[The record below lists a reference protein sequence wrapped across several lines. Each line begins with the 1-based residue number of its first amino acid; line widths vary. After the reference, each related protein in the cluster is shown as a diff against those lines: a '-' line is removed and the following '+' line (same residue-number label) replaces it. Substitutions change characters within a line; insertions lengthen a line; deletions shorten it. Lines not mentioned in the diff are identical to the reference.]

1 MLDIK
6 DFSIFENQSGF
17 DFKGFLI
24 KIASYW
30 KWFIISLMITFAI
43 AYQVNIR
50 KEKIYAMETLISVK
64 EENNPF
70 FTSNTSL
77 VFNWGGTS
85 DQVQAISTTLQS
97 RSHNE
102 LVVEKLQYYI
112 SYFVQGKYNLMDA
125 YGAVPFYVSIDK
137 NKGQIAGN
145 LIGIKFL
152 SENVYQIRIP
162 FPGNSVSIVTYS
174 DNSYGQTA
182 VARGEF
188 VKQYKVGEQVSL
200 PFLNWKL
207 QIKDNPGFYKGNE
220 YFVQFNDFDG
230 TVSAYKGIAVKSD
243 DKGGSIITLGMQGP
257 NKARMVEYLNSTVK
271 MLIKRQLDDKNQFA
285 TNTIDFIDST
295 LVAME
300 SQLKETTNELKSFRK
315 DKNIFEI
322 EDGGAKFSSQILE
335 FDIKRDEITRK
346 TAYYNSLKNYL
357 KNSVDYAKLPAP
369 SVAGIE
375 DPNVVANISKLIS
388 LSTQRSEMA
397 YAVKS
402 DKIFKDFDNQME
414 AVKRVLLEN
423 IATAKTSL
431 QYDLT
436 MVNSKIN
443 ETESTIKQLPEDQQE
458 LIKIKR
464 KYDLS
469 DNIYSTFLQKRSE
482 ADIVKAANLSDIHF
496 IDPAKDIGGGLI
508 GPNTSVNYVLALFLG
523 LLIPLLFVFGI
534 FFINN
539 SIQNTEDI
547 NKLTQIPLIGVVG
560 LSKDDT
566 ALAVFNKPKSA
577 LSESFRAIRSS
588 LQFLYKKQEIDGAK
602 TLMIT
607 SSVSGEG
614 KTFCSLNIATVF
626 ALSEKKTVIIGLDLR
641 KPKLFDEFNLTNEVG
656 IVNYLI
662 KQKNVDEIINHTHIP
677 FLDVII
683 SGPIPPNPAEMIM
696 SDRMKDLI
704 DELKQKYD
712 YIILDTPPVGIVS
725 DALELAQYSDVVL
738 YIVRQNFTKKE
749 MITSLNNRVKRGELN
764 NTSVILNGFENKAKY
779 GAGYGYGYG
788 YGYGSGYGYGNKT
801 YSNGYHDDDKPK
813 TIFEKIKAKFRKN
826 KFKNKTG
833 LEG

>member
-6 DFSIFENQSGF
+6 DFSIFEAQNGF

-24 KIASYW
+24 KIGSYW
-30 KWFIISLMITFAI
+30 KWFLLSLAITFTI

-50 KEKIYAMETLISVK
+50 KEKIYAMETVISVK
-64 EENNPF
+64 EETNPL

-85 DQVQAISTTLQS
+85 DQVQTIGTTLQS

-102 LVVEKLQYYI
+102 LVVDKLQYYI
-112 SYFVQGKYNLMDA
+112 SYLAQGKYNLVDA

-137 NKGQIAGN
+137 SRGQLSGS

-152 SENVYQIRIP
+152 SANEYEVRIP
-162 FPGNSVSIVTYS
+162 FGSNSVSLVTYATNTYS
-174 DNSYGQTA
+174 TTSVA
-182 VARGEF
+182 VGDF
-188 VKQYKVGEQVSL
+188 VKKYKVGQQVSL

-207 QIKDNPGFYKGNE
+207 QIKDNPGLYVGNE

-230 TVSAYKGIAVKSD
+230 TVSGYKGINVKSD
-243 DKGGSIITLGMQGP
+243 DKGGSIITLGMQGT
-257 NKARMVEYLNSTVK
+257 NKARMVEYLNATVK
-271 MLIKRQLDDKNQFA
+271 MLIKRQLDGKNQFA
-285 TNTIDFIDST
+285 TNTIQFIDST

-315 DKNIFEI
+315 GKNIYNI
-322 EDGGAKFSSQILE
+322 EGDGAKFSDKVLE
-335 FDIKRDEITRK
+335 YDVKKDEINRK
-346 TAYYNSLKNYL
+346 ITYYNSLKSYL
-357 KNSVDYAKLPAP
+357 KSSVDYSKLPAP

-375 DPNVVANISKLIS
+375 DPNIVVNVSKLIS

-402 DKIFKDFDNQME
+402 EKIFRDFDNQME
-414 AVKRVLLEN
+414 AVKKVLMEN
-423 IATAKTSL
+423 IATAKAAL
-431 QYDLT
+431 QYDLA
-436 MVNSKIN
+436 MVASKIN
-443 ETESTIKQLPEDQQE
+443 EAESTIKQLPEDQQE

-469 DNIYSTFLQKRSE
+469 DNIYSSFLQKRSE

-508 GPNTSVNYVLALFLG
+508 GPKTSVNYVLALFLG
-523 LLIPLLFVFGI
+523 LLFPLLMVFVI
-534 FFINN
+534 FFVNN
-539 SIQNTEDI
+539 AIQNTEDI
-547 NKLTQIPLIGVVG
+547 SRLTQIPLIGVIG
-560 LSKDDT
+560 LSKETSD
-566 ALAVFNKPKSA
+566 LAVYLKPKSA

-588 LQFLYKKQEIDGAK
+588 LQYLYKQQSVTGAK

-614 KTFCSLNIATVF
+614 KTFTTLNIATVF

-641 KPKLFDEFNLTNEVG
+641 KPKLFEEFNLSNEVG
-656 IVNYLI
+656 VVNYLI
-662 KQKNVDEIINHTHIP
+662 KQKTVDEIINPTHIP
-677 FLDVII
+677 FLDVIL

-696 SDRMKDLI
+696 SDGMHDMI
-704 DELKQKYD
+704 DELKKKYD
-712 YIILDTPPVGIVS
+712 YIILDTPPVGLVS
-725 DALELAQYSDVVL
+725 DALELAQYSDVIL

-749 MITSLNNRVKRGELN
+749 MITLLNNRVKRGELK
-764 NTSVILNGFENKAKY
+764 NTSIILNGFQNKAKY

-788 YGYGSGYGYGNKT
+788 YGYGNTT
-801 YSNGYHDDDKPK
+801 YSNGYNEDDKPRN
-813 TIFEKIKAKFRKN
+813 ILEKVIN
-826 KFKNKTG
+826 KFKKFI
-833 LEG
+833 

>member
-6 DFSIFENQSGF
+6 DFSIFEAQSGF
-17 DFKGFLI
+17 DFKGFLL
-24 KIASYW
+24 KIGSYW
-30 KWFIISLMITFAI
+30 KWFILSLIITFTI

-64 EENNPF
+64 EENNPL

-85 DQVQAISTTLQS
+85 DQVQTISTTLRS

-102 LVVEKLQYYI
+102 LVVDKLQYYI
-112 SYFVQGKYNLMDA
+112 SYLAQGKYNLVDA
-125 YGAVPFYVSIDK
+125 YGAVPFYVAIDK
-137 NKGQIAGN
+137 NKGQIAGS
-145 LIGIKFL
+145 LIKIKFL
-152 SENVYQIRIP
+152 SENEYEIRIP
-162 FPGNSVSIVTYS
+162 FAGNAVSLITYR
-174 DNSYGQTA
+174 DNSYSQTA
-182 VARGEF
+182 VVPGDF
-188 VKQYKVGEQVSL
+188 VKRYKVGAPVAL

-207 QIKDNPGFYKGNE
+207 QIKDNPGLYKGNE

-230 TVSAYKGIAVKSD
+230 TVSGYRGVNVQSD
-243 DKGGSIITLGMQGP
+243 DKGGSIITLGMQGT
-257 NKARMVEYLNSTVK
+257 NKARMVEYLNATVR
-271 MLIKRQLDDKNQFA
+271 MLIKSQLDSKNQFA
-285 TNTIDFIDST
+285 TNTIRFIDST

-300 SQLKETTNELKSFRK
+300 AQLKETTNELKSFRSG
-315 DKNIFEI
+315 KNIYDI
-322 EDGGAKFSSQILE
+322 EEGGSKFSGQILE
-335 FDIKRDEITRK
+335 FDVQKDEITRK
-346 TAYYNSLKNYL
+346 TAYYNSLKAYL
-357 KNSVDYAKLPAP
+357 KNSVDYSKLPAP

-375 DPNVVANISKLIS
+375 DPNIVVNVSKLIA

-402 DKIFKDFDNQME
+402 EKIFKDFDNQME
-414 AVKRVLLEN
+414 AIKKVLMEN
-423 IATAKTSL
+423 IATAKTAL
-431 QYDLT
+431 QYDLA

-508 GPNTSVNYVLALFLG
+508 GPRTSVNYVLALFLG
-523 LLIPLLFVFGI
+523 LLIPLLFVFAI

-547 NKLTQIPLIGVVG
+547 SKLTQIPLIGVIG
-560 LSKDDT
+560 LSKESSD
-566 ALAVFNKPKSA
+566 LAVYDKPKSA

-588 LQFLYKKQEIDGAK
+588 LQFLYKQQKLDGAK

-614 KTFCSLNIATVF
+614 KTFCTLNIATVF

-656 IVNYLI
+656 VVNYLI
-662 KQKNVDEIINHTHIP
+662 KQKTVDEIINHTQIP
-677 FLDVII
+677 FLDVIT

-696 SDRMKDLI
+696 SDGMKELI
-704 DELKQKYD
+704 EELKHTYD
-712 YIILDTPPVGIVS
+712 YIILDTPPVGLVS
-725 DALELAQYSDVVL
+725 DALELAQYCDVTL
-738 YIVRQNFTKKE
+738 YIVRQNFTKKD
-749 MITSLNNRVKRGELN
+749 MITLLNNRVKRGELN
-764 NTSVILNGFENKAKY
+764 NTSIILNGFQNKAKY

-788 YGYGSGYGYGNKT
+788 YGYGSTT
-801 YSNGYHDDDKPK
+801 YANGYTDDEPK
-813 TIFEKIKAKFRKN
+813 NAFEKVIRKFYKKRS
-826 KFKNKTG
+826 
-833 LEG
+833 